1 MCVCVITEEPVNDHV
16 FQNQLT
22 VPLSQ
27 SNADSSPDITPGHSP
42 LPRSSSSANLQSA
55 SKLILSSKLVYS
67 QRLDLP
73 SGVELIRATPSAG
86 MIIYSLLQPRIEL
99 GLLMPLYKCPI
110 QRYMIMGYVFISSR
124 NIHYLKKHNILIIYL
139 GVQHLESYL
148 FLF

>member
-1 MCVCVITEEPVNDHV
+1 MHSIYHVVWKLVFLLIIVTFYNFFLCVCVLTEEPVNDHV

-86 MIIYSLLQPRIEL
+86 MIIYSCIHCNSLEL
-99 GLLMPLYKCPI
+99 GQVYWCHCI
-110 QRYMIMGYVFISSR
+110 NV
-124 NIHYLKKHNILIIYL
+124 
-139 GVQHLESYL
+139 L
-148 FLF
+148 FRDIWW